1 MLNTLGEV
9 FAAGFVGGI
18 TTGAMVFL
26 LNWGL
31 SSAVNIFK
39 FPMKGE

>member
-1 MLNTLGEV
+1 MVNTVGEV

-18 TTGAMVFL
+18 TAGTIVFL

-31 SSAVNIFK
+31 SSAMNIFK
-39 FPMKGE
+39 FPTKGE